1 MQCFQI
7 SRKSPGFQ
15 AEVVEKKRICVQRTY
30 ISPLIVISET
40 VCLVKYRLCL
50 FIFNKSPWIWTVA
63 ESSQSPRPSNTEG
76 IHPHIFLQA
85 PRREQGDAS
94 DAPSRRLW
102 KVHKQVQSP
111 KKWPFDRQTCRV
123 YHGFTFESRIYIY
136 IYILIYTK
144 RAHPNFRFDRIHMN
158 GASIFEPTDLF
169 IFCFQLRCLFYR
181 DEHGSDISVI
191 PLVGQ

>member
-1 MQCFQI
+1 MRRRAACGRST
-7 SRKSPGFQ
+7 SRCSHQKNDRLTVKHVGFTM
-15 AEVVEKKRICVQRTY
+15 VLPLKVGFTY
-30 ISPLIVISET
+30 IYT
-40 VCLVKYRLCL
+40 
-50 FIFNKSPWIWTVA
+50 
-63 ESSQSPRPSNTEG
+63 
-76 IHPHIFLQA
+76 H
-85 PRREQGDAS
+85 
-94 DAPSRRLW
+94 
-102 KVHKQVQSP
+102 
-111 KKWPFDRQTCRV
+111 
-123 YHGFTFESRIYIY
+123 